1 MPDRATLV
9 AFGAFVFIGGFNF
22 VAVRFSNRELEP
34 MFGAGV
40 RFTTAAVILL
50 AVVALRRLPMA
61 RGRAL
66 WAAVLYGLLNFTAAY
81 GLAYWALTT
90 LPAGIGA
97 VVFASTPLFTVFLAP
112 LHRIEPFRVRGLV
125 GSLITL

>member
-9 AFGAFVFIGGFNF
+9 AFGTFVLIGGFNF

-40 RFTTAAVILL
+40 RFTIAALILL

-61 RGRAL
+61 GKGLSGRDL
-66 WAAVLYGLLNFTAAY
+66 GLLNFTAA
-81 GLAYWALTT
+81 
-90 LPAGIGA
+90 
-97 VVFASTPLFTVFLAP
+97 
-112 LHRIEPFRVRGLV
+112 
-125 GSLITL
+125 